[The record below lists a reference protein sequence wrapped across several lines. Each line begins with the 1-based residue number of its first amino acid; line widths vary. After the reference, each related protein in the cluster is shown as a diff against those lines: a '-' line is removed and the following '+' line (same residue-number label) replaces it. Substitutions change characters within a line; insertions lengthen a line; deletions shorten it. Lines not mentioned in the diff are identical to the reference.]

1 MAFRTSRK
9 KRFYRC
15 GPHGRT
21 HLPNKAVFVCARFF
35 LSRPLSNSKISERA
49 PRSGNPATLPTHQVG
64 SRHAGCATPAAFRHR
79 KHAHE
84 RRARAPLC
92 QLIRRSAVP
101 ACMKRSGAGLPLCT
115 WSGCG
120 GRLNGVVVA
129 TVKRGRGGDAPHCA
143 LSRCASINAERVAC
157 SQCCRVHWAPV
168 YGVLHVAP
176 VCGLLDVVRM
186 SIGRVVECGRAK
198 CA

>member
-1 MAFRTSRK
+1 MCTE
-9 KRFYRC
+9 
-15 GPHGRT
+15 
-21 HLPNKAVFVCARFF
+21 
-35 LSRPLSNSKISERA
+35 PLAPTERRAAQAA
-49 PRSGNPATLPTHQVG
+49 PRHARTRPVAPAVDVLQCSAETKRVEPATLPTHQVG

-129 TVKRGRGGDAPHCA
+129 TVKRDGSGDAPHRA

-168 YGVLHVAP
+168 YGVLDVAP

-186 SIGRVVECGRAK
+186 SILFMSA
-198 CA
+198 